1 MISTRRAFLS
11 DLGKGMIAA
20 GLGNGLAA
28 DLGLA
33 PIWAGEEPKELTFG
47 HLEPLVRLLQDTE
60 PRKLISTLVE
70 KLNAGTELKQLVQAA
85 TLANVRTFGGEDYVG
100 FHTMMAIG
108 PAWEMVK
115 ELPDAERPLPV
126 LKVLYRNTN
135 RIQEFGG
142 RAKEVLRPVDAKAG
156 EAGTDPADFIRG
168 AVHQKQVRD
177 AESMLAGT
185 THDSPEAG
193 LNALLPVVEEAAEV
207 HRIVMVWRAWEL
219 LDIVGRANAHTM
231 LRQSIHY
238 CASMRDST
246 MPHFQKMRNAVPKL
260 LDQHK
265 LVGRKP
271 GTREADTAWVREMGK
286 TIFESSP
293 EQAAGAVAGAIAEGF
308 SVAAITEA
316 IRLATNEL
324 IMRDKGRPKNQ
335 TSPNKPEGSVHGD
348 SIGVHACDSANA
360 WCNLARVSDQRNS
373 VMCMLLGGYQAAFDR
388 INRGGDFL
396 KWEAHPT
403 AGESQKL
410 GTNDAAKLLAI
421 AEDAI
426 KAKDQLRAMAAVGA
440 YGNAEHSPKPLFDLF
455 LKYAISEDGAL
466 HAEKFY
472 RTVSQAFQS
481 TRRELRWRHVAGLA
495 RVTASEYGYPAPGV
509 DEAKKL
515 LKV

>member
-1 MISTRRAFLS
+1 MATTRRAFLS

-20 GLGNGLAA
+20 GLGAGLTA

-33 PIWAGEEPKELTFG
+33 PVWAGETPKDLTFG
-47 HLEPLVRLLQDTE
+47 ELEPLVRLLQDTE
-60 PRKLISTLVE
+60 PRKLVSTLID
-70 KLNAGTELKQLVQAA
+70 KLKAGTELKQLVQAA

-108 PAWEMVK
+108 PAWEMVRD
-115 ELPDAERPLPV
+115 LPEPERPLPII
-126 LKVLYRNTN
+126 KVLYRNTN
-135 RIQEFGG
+135 RISEFGG
-142 RAKEVLRPVDAKAG
+142 RAKEVLKPVEAKPGVAG
-156 EAGTDPADFIRG
+156 APPGEFIRDS
-168 AVHQKQVRD
+168 VHRKQIRD
-177 AESMLAGT
+177 AESMLAGL
-185 THDSPEAG
+185 THGSPESG

-219 LDIVGRANAHTM
+219 LDIVGAENAHTM

-238 CASMRDST
+238 CASMRDTS
-246 MPHFQKMRNAVPKL
+246 MPQFQKMRDAVPKL

-271 GTREADTAWVREMGK
+271 GTREADTAWVRDLGK
-286 TIFESSP
+286 TIFQSSP
-293 EQAAGAVAGAIAEGF
+293 EQAAEAVAGAIAEGF
-308 SVAAITEA
+308 SAAAIAEA

-373 VMCMLLGGYQAAFDR
+373 VMCLLLGGYQAAFDR
-388 INRGGDFL
+388 ITRGGDFL

-403 AGESQKL
+403 TDESQKL
-410 GTNDAAKLLAI
+410 GTNDQTKLLAI
-421 AEDAI
+421 AEEAI

-440 YGNAEHSPKPLFDLF
+440 YGSAEHSPKPLFDLF

-509 DEAKKL
+509 EEAKKM